1 MFFESPKLTI
11 DFFSIRDRQISIK
24 DGQIAAMSKKRGA
37 AGANNSHKK
46 ELEKVLKE
54 KDFFLKRYVVIET
67 LSEPS

>member
-1 MFFESPKLTI
+1 
-11 DFFSIRDRQISIK
+11 
-24 DGQIAAMSKKRGA
+24 MSKKRGA

-67 LSEPS
+67 LSEQS